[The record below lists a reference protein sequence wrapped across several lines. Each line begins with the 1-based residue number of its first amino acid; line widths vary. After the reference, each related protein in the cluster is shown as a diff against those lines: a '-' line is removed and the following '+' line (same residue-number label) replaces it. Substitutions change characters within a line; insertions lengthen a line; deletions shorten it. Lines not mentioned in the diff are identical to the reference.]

1 MYVMTMDR
9 QSKIF
14 CNMHSSYFPDFQL
27 TMTSVVSSSTVL
39 FLSLLVL
46 TFCLYPSSAM
56 TLLGR
61 KSTAN
66 QVLRYLEQNDQLAP
80 FVSKRGTAV
89 VTGGNSGIGA
99 ETVKTLVDAGMKVVL
114 CARNLES
121 ANQVKESLPTDKQ
134 SQVEVEYLDLSS
146 LASVQSAAETIGAK
160 HAPIDCLV
168 NNAGIMALPKR
179 EISVDGIEMQFATN
193 HVGHHLLTRLLL
205 PRMAEN
211 GRVVTVASTA
221 HTMAKSAL
229 QQDWESSE
237 NSYTPWGAYGN
248 SKLSNILFTKQL
260 EKELK
265 KEKTGIEAVCLHPGV
280 IASPLWKHSLP
291 YLLQPLVR
299 LISNKSVEQG
309 AATNVYC
316 ALSRHVVPGAY
327 YDDCSPK
334 EPSTSAQSDMLQE
347 GLWKYT
353 ESLLKE
359 KGFSLPSKLVERTA
373 GVVGETT

>member
-1 MYVMTMDR
+1 MTA
-9 QSKIF
+9 SLITYIF
-14 CNMHSSYFPDFQL
+14 
-27 TMTSVVSSSTVL
+27 TMISRVSLRTVL
-39 FLSLLVL
+39 FVAVLLA
-46 TFCLYPSSAM
+46 TFCFHPSSAM
-56 TLLGR
+56 MLLGR

-80 FVSKRGTAV
+80 FVSSRGTAV

-99 ETVKTLVDAGMKVVL
+99 ETVKTLVDAGMRVVL
-114 CARNLES
+114 CARNLDS
-121 ANQVKESLPTDKQ
+121 ANQVKESIPTSKQ
-134 SQVEVEYLDLSS
+134 SQVEIEYLDLSS
-146 LASVQSAAETIGAK
+146 LASVRSAAESIGTK
-160 HAPIDCLV
+160 YAPIDCLV

-179 EISVDGIEMQFATN
+179 EVSVDGIEKQFATN

-205 PRMAEN
+205 PRMTDH

-221 HTMAKSAL
+221 HAMAKSAL
-229 QQDWESSE
+229 KQDWESSD

-260 EKELK
+260 QKELK
-265 KEKTGIEAVCLHPGV
+265 KETTNIEAVSLHPGV

-291 YLLQPLVR
+291 SLLQPLVR

-309 AATNVYC
+309 AATTVYC
-316 ALSRHVVPGAY
+316 ALSRHVVDGAY

-334 EPSTSAQSDMLQE
+334 EPSTSAQSDELQE

-353 ESLLKE
+353 EALLID
-359 KGFSLPSKLVERTA
+359 KGFSLPLKLMQRTEE
-373 GVVGETT
+373 VVGKTT